1 MKKFM
6 FFALASAAML
16 ASCSSDDTIALDETN
31 VAQASQDGP
40 VAIQIGMGGVAYTRG
55 TGTVGG
61 VETANNWAGQQFNLY
76 MLKKDA
82 NGTLTMNLAT
92 KNNTDA
98 EADSIAAGKFGCAIY
113 NNAVFNAPATAAGN
127 VATEA
132 KAADGS
138 VKYYPATGE
147 YDFFAYRL
155 DSAETDKPAMTATD
169 ITVPFTIDG
178 SQDILVAKA
187 IPADPTSVTVPYYSA
202 RAARK
207 GVQPQM
213 TFKHLLSR
221 LTFRVAPGNSTTAST
236 VTFDTAGVTTD
247 LAVHIT
253 GIKVKS
259 AINGTLTVAATSD
272 VDGDSQKIAWGT
284 AATDSAFVSVQQ
296 RNTAAG
302 TTANDPL
309 IAFTDSTLSG
319 KWTGSVAF
327 TSESSVAIGEALLV
341 APQATNYS
349 MIVEGYQ
356 WVKIGTD
363 YEKRTFELP
372 LDIKC
377 KSTAEPTVALPFL
390 AGTSYNVQIVVY
402 GLEKIEVY
410 VTLTPWDEVTLDPI
424 GQDL

>member
-16 ASCSSDDTIALDETN
+16 ASCSSDDAVAVDESN
-31 VAQASQDGP
+31 VAQTQDGP
-40 VAIQIGMGGVAYTRG
+40 AAIQIGLGGAVFTRG

-61 VETANNWAGQQFNLY
+61 VSGANVWAGQQFNLY
-76 MLKKDA
+76 MLKK
-82 NGTLTMNLAT
+82 GTMNLAT
-92 KNNTDA
+92 KNNTDT
-98 EADSIAAGKFGCAIY
+98 EASAIVSGDSTSAIY
-113 NNAVFNAPATAAGN
+113 NNAVFNAPASGDN
-127 VATEA
+127 GQA

-155 DSAETDKPAMTATD
+155 DGAGTDDPTMSATD

-187 IPADPTSVTVPYYSA
+187 IPTGPELTTLGGTPYYSA

-207 GVQPQM
+207 SVQPQM

-221 LTFRVAPGNSTTAST
+221 LTFRVAPGNSSTAST
-236 VTFDTAGVTTD
+236 VTFDTAGVITD

-284 AATDSAFVSVQQ
+284 AATDSDFVSVQQ

-302 TTANDPL
+302 ATANDPL

-402 GLEKIEVY
+402 GLEQIEVY

-424 GQDL
+424 GQDE